1 MSNITIKGNASV
13 TIAFDFE
20 KRFVRFIREG
30 SLNKQL
36 GLVDVDFPFDD
47 VTGFVLKKGSM
58 LTASEVFVVIKDTL
72 PSTDTGSNF
81 SDSYLSR
88 ICLSSSSYKMFEQAI
103 QRFCKEV
110 KTVPIHSKDE
120 IKVFSKWG
128 KVDYPKV
135 KYKKDDNPYE
145 TEFKEYR
152 IKCNVC
158 GHIFCYNKDD
168 IRRNEELKKKA
179 KSVRREGV
187 TQTWFT
193 SQITGNQSLSRAQQL
208 ESQIMD
214 YSKCPNCGSIDL
226 TELSE
231 EEFKAAQAPA
241 AQAAPATSP
250 MDELKKLKELLDM
263 GIVTQEEF
271 DTKKKQLLGL

>member
-88 ICLSSSSYKMFEQAI
+88 ICLSSS
-103 QRFCKEV
+103 
-110 KTVPIHSKDE
+110 
-120 IKVFSKWG
+120 
-128 KVDYPKV
+128 
-135 KYKKDDNPYE
+135 
-145 TEFKEYR
+145 
-152 IKCNVC
+152 
-158 GHIFCYNKDD
+158 
-168 IRRNEELKKKA
+168 
-179 KSVRREGV
+179 
-187 TQTWFT
+187 
-193 SQITGNQSLSRAQQL
+193 
-208 ESQIMD
+208 
-214 YSKCPNCGSIDL
+214 
-226 TELSE
+226 
-231 EEFKAAQAPA
+231 
-241 AQAAPATSP
+241 
-250 MDELKKLKELLDM
+250 
-263 GIVTQEEF
+263 
-271 DTKKKQLLGL
+271 